1 VQDTYTTNRPG
12 LLFWVICIAFVVV
25 ELAAIWK
32 TFVKAGKPG
41 WASIVPI
48 YNGIVMLQI
57 AGRPV
62 WWFLLYF
69 IPLVNIIIAII
80 VMIDFAKSFGKG
92 VGFALG
98 LIFLPIIFFP
108 ILAWGDA
115 QYQGPPTAQS
125 AM

>member
-1 VQDTYTTNRPG
+1 MQDTYTTNGPG
-12 LLFWVICIAFVVV
+12 LVFWVVCIAFVIF
-25 ELAAIWK
+25 EIAAIWK
-32 TFVKAGKPG
+32 TFVKAGQPG
-41 WASIVPI
+41 WAAVIPI

-115 QYQGPPTAQS
+115 QYQGPPTGS
-125 AM
+125 TL

>member
-1 VQDTYTTNRPG
+1 MQDTYTANGPG
-12 LLFWVICIAFVVV
+12 LVFWVVCIAFAVV
-25 ELAAIWK
+25 EIAAVWK
-32 TFVKAGKPG
+32 TFVKAGQPG
-41 WASIVPI
+41 WAAIVPI

-115 QYQGPPTAQS
+115 QYQGPPTGTT
-125 AM
+125 M